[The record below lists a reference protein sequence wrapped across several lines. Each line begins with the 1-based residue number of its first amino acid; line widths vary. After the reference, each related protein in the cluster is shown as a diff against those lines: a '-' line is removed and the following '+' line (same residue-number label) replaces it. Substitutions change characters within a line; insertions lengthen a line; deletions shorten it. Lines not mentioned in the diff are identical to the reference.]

1 MTEQLKS
8 DDKIFNM
15 FKNYLELIA
24 EDSFA
29 TSRNYKEPEV
39 IAQTLTLA
47 HQIDHAV
54 CTMMSFMASVKK
66 EAPPKAHKLE
76 I

>member
-8 DDKIFNM
+8 DDKIFSM

-29 TSRNYKEPEV
+29 TSRSYKEPEA
-39 IAQTLTLA
+39 IALTLTLA

-54 CTMMSFMASVKK
+54 CEIKR
-66 EAPPKAHKLE
+66 EAPPKVHKLE

>member
-1 MTEQLKS
+1 MTKRLES

-29 TSRNYKEPEV
+29 TSRNYREPEV
-39 IAQTLTLA
+39 IALALTLA
-47 HQIDHAV
+47 HQIDHVV
-54 CTMMSFMASVKK
+54 CEIKR